1 MYIYILKIMD
11 NDFFNG
17 GGFDKSSNLEN
28 VTSKFFTSSRDL
40 NSILYGIQYNS
51 IHLILAIVFGSIL
64 NLIFLFITQ
73 KKYGCN

>member
-1 MYIYILKIMD
+1 MD

-51 IHLILAIVFGSIL
+51 IHLILGIVFGSIL
-64 NLIFLFITQ
+64 NLISIYNS
-73 KKYGCN
+73 KKVWL

>member
-1 MYIYILKIMD
+1 MN

-17 GGFDKSSNLEN
+17 GGFDKSSNLKT

-40 NSILYGIQYNS
+40 NSILYGIQYNTVY
-51 IHLILAIVFGSIL
+51 LILGLVFGSIL